1 MIIRK
6 DTTSKTATRS
16 PLNNRGY
23 ERSEHPRMCQ

>member
-6 DTTSKTATRS
+6 NTTGKTAKRS

-23 ERSEHPRMCQ
+23 ERSEHPRMC